1 MTTASWIL
9 VLSKHSK
16 NSVLLTRG
24 VSPLSLYIPFL
35 ISKRGF
41 SLLFLDRGMDA
52 HQGHVDYTAV
62 HRVYK
67 HSSWLIVEMIAWN
80 ASTCQCGPR
89 WTTTAP
95 LAHL

>member
-1 MTTASWIL
+1 
-9 VLSKHSK
+9 
-16 NSVLLTRG
+16 
-24 VSPLSLYIPFL
+24 
-35 ISKRGF
+35 
-41 SLLFLDRGMDA
+41 MDA